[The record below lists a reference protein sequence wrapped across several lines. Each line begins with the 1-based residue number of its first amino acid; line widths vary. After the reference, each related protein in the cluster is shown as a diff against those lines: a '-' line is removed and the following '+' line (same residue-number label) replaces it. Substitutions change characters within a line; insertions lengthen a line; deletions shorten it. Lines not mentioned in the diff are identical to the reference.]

1 MTQTQVQTNPLTP
14 EELEQFKMLLIKKR
28 AEILGDFMQME
39 NDTLK
44 NTMGESNGDLSS
56 MPIHMAD
63 LGSDN
68 YSQDFALHIMKSERD
83 VLSEISYALTK
94 FSKGTFGICEATGVQ
109 IKKKRREAKP
119 WAKYCIEYARLLEK
133 GVVEPGKKINIEDY
147 KQYL

>member
-109 IKKKRREAKP
+109 IKKKRLEAKP